1 MSGCTESITTLDTAF
16 SASLYSHNSPIDKI
30 SLDDRPC
37 ACTIQAMN
45 NFDHH
50 AAWKS
55 LTEQLQQ
62 NMESSRFDAWI
73 CPLESDLRGSEL
85 IIRTPSKFFLDGLKS
100 SYGKTLLEKV
110 HQIYGADITL
120 SYAVDPV
127 LGEPRSEQAA
137 ESVADNSAQVDGYI
151 DPRFTFDNF
160 VVGSGNEFCHAASRA
175 VADKPGE
182 IYNPLYLYG
191 GVGLGKTHLINAV
204 ANALMQR
211 NHFRIAYRT
220 GERFTNELI
229 QAIRNGSTDQFR
241 NQYRQV
247 DVLIIDDIQFIAG
260 KDRTQEEF
268 FHTFNALHEVNKQ
281 IILTSDRSP
290 RELTNLMERLRSR
303 FNWGLVA
310 DIQPPDLETRLA
322 ILSSK
327 AELAGIALDEDVAHL
342 LASRITSNV
351 RELEGAL
358 TRLTAHAT
366 LTGRAINIEFAR
378 HVLRDLLHEEVR
390 AISIDDI
397 QKKVASYFNI
407 NIREM
412 TSSKRSKNIAYPRQV
427 AMYASKELTTQ
438 SLPEIGNQFGGR
450 DHTTVL
456 HAVRKIKKM
465 RSESE
470 DFDEEMSR
478 ILNLLKQ

>member
-1 MSGCTESITTLDTAF
+1 MS
-16 SASLYSHNSPIDKI
+16 HI
-30 SLDDRPC
+30 SNDSFWQHISD
-37 ACTIQAMN
+37 
-45 NFDHH
+45 
-50 AAWKS
+50 
-55 LTEQLQQ
+55 QLQS
-62 NMESSRFDAWI
+62 EIPAARFDAWI
-73 CPLESDLRGSEL
+73 HSLSAHYSDHKLT
-85 IIRTPSKFFLDGLKS
+85 IKVPSRFFVDGLKS
-100 SYGKTLLEKV
+100 NYGQRITEIACDLAGSPVTISYE
-110 HQIYGADITL
+110 
-120 SYAVDPV
+120 VDASLASHSV
-127 LGEPRSEQAA
+127 QSDKNEEPASPA
-137 ESVADNSAQVDGYI
+137 SLVDGFI
-151 DPRFTFDNF
+151 DPRFTFANF
-160 VVGSGNEFCHAASRA
+160 VVGSGNEFCHAASHA
-175 VADKPGE
+175 VADNPGE

-204 ANALMQR
+204 ANCLIDR
-211 NHFRIAYRT
+211 GITKIAYRT

-229 QAIRNGSTDQFR
+229 QAIRNGTSEQFR

-260 KDRTQEEF
+260 KEKTQEEF
-268 FHTFNALHEVNKQ
+268 FHTFNALYEVKKQ

-310 DIQPPDLETRLA
+310 DIQAPDLETRLA

-327 AELAGIALDEDVAHL
+327 AELAGVTLDKDVGHL
-342 LASRITSNV
+342 LAARITNNV

-358 TRLTAHAT
+358 TRLTAHST
-366 LTGRAINIEFAR
+366 LTGRVIDLTFAR

-390 AISIDDI
+390 SVNIEDI

-412 TSSKRSKNIAYPRQV
+412 SSSKRSKNIAYPRQV
-427 AMYASKELTTQ
+427 AMYATKELTTM
-438 SLPEIGNQFGGR
+438 SLPEIGRNFGGR

-465 RSESE
+465 RDESD
-470 DFDEEMSR
+470 DFNEEMNR
-478 ILNLLKQ
+478 IINLLKQ

>member
-1 MSGCTESITTLDTAF
+1 MDEI
-16 SASLYSHNSPIDKI
+16 PV
-30 SLDDRPC
+30 
-37 ACTIQAMN
+37 
-45 NFDHH
+45 
-50 AAWKS
+50 
-55 LTEQLQQ
+55 
-62 NMESSRFDAWI
+62 SRFDAWI
-73 CPLESDLRGSEL
+73 RPLTAHFSDHTLT
-85 IIRTPSKFFLDGLKS
+85 IKIPSRFFLDGLKS
-100 SYGKTLLEKV
+100 HYGKRLDE
-110 HQIYGADITL
+110 L
-120 SYAVDPV
+120 SREV
-127 LGEPRSEQAA
+127 LGSDTRIAYLVDSSLADEYKKQAEKGKSTEQAA
-137 ESVADNSAQVDGYI
+137 IVDGFI

-175 VADKPGE
+175 VAENPGE

-204 ANALMQR
+204 ANELIEKDLT
-211 NHFRIAYRT
+211 HIAYRT

-229 QAIRNGSTDQFR
+229 QAIRNGSTDSFR
-241 NQYRQV
+241 NQYRKV

-268 FHTFNALHEVNKQ
+268 FHTFNALYEVKKQ

-327 AELAGIALDEDVAHL
+327 AELAGVHLDKNVAHL
-342 LASRITSNV
+342 LASRITNNV

-366 LTGRAINIEFAR
+366 LTGRTIDIDFAR
-378 HVLRDLLHEEVR
+378 HVLRDLLHEEMR
-390 AISIDDI
+390 SISVEDI

-407 NIREM
+407 NVREM
-412 TSSKRSKNIAYPRQV
+412 SSGKRTRNIAFPRQI
-427 AMYASKELTTQ
+427 AMYACKELTTM
-438 SLPEIGNQFGGR
+438 SLPEIGSNFGGK

-456 HAVRKIKKM
+456 YAVRKINKM
-465 RSESE
+465 RE
-470 DFDEEMSR
+470 DSDEFDEEISR
-478 ILNLLKQ
+478 ILALLKQ

>member
-1 MSGCTESITTLDTAF
+1 MYYSAMTLPPDESF
-16 SASLYSHNSPIDKI
+16 WQRI
-30 SLDDRPC
+30 S
-37 ACTIQAMN
+37 N
-45 NFDHH
+45 
-50 AAWKS
+50 
-55 LTEQLQQ
+55 QLQV
-62 NMESSRFDAWI
+62 EIPAARFDAWI
-73 CPLESDLRGSEL
+73 RALAAHYSNHKLTIQVPNR
-85 IIRTPSKFFLDGLKS
+85 FFIDGLKS
-100 SYGKTLLEKV
+100 NYG
-110 HQIYGADITL
+110 QRITEIAAQL
-120 SYAVDPV
+120 AGSPIVVCYEVDSS
-127 LGEPRSEQAA
+127 LANLASEPSTTK
-137 ESVADNSAQVDGYI
+137 STSPSLVDGFI

-175 VADKPGE
+175 VADNPGE

-204 ANALMQR
+204 ANALISR
-211 NHFRIAYRT
+211 DNIKIAYRT

-229 QAIRNGSTDQFR
+229 QAIRNGTSEQFR

-260 KDRTQEEF
+260 KEKTQEEF
-268 FHTFNALHEVNKQ
+268 FHTFNALYEVKKQ

-310 DIQPPDLETRLA
+310 DIQAPDLETRLA

-327 AELAGIALDEDVAHL
+327 AELAGVNLDADVAHL
-342 LASRITSNV
+342 LAARITNNV

-358 TRLTAHAT
+358 TRLTAHST
-366 LTGRAINIEFAR
+366 LTGRIIDLNFAR

-390 AISIDDI
+390 AVSIEDI

-412 TSSKRSKNIAYPRQV
+412 SSSKRSKNIAYPRQV
-427 AMYASKELTTQ
+427 AMYATKELTTM
-438 SLPEIGNQFGGR
+438 SLPEIGRNFGGR

-465 RSESE
+465 RDESD
-470 DFDEEMSR
+470 DFNEEINR

>member
-1 MSGCTESITTLDTAF
+1 M
-16 SASLYSHNSPIDKI
+16 
-30 SLDDRPC
+30 
-37 ACTIQAMN
+37 
-45 NFDHH
+45 
-50 AAWKS
+50 
-55 LTEQLQQ
+55 
-62 NMESSRFDAWI
+62 MEEIPASRFDAWI
-73 CPLESDLRGSEL
+73 RPLAVNQNGDKLTINVPNR
-85 IIRTPSKFFLDGLKS
+85 FFLDGLKA
-100 SYGKTLLEKV
+100 SYGKRISELTQTIMGENSVVHYEIDANLSSNMESTPEKTDTQV
-110 HQIYGADITL
+110 TK
-120 SYAVDPV
+120 S
-127 LGEPRSEQAA
+127 
-137 ESVADNSAQVDGYI
+137 NVDGYI
-151 DPRFTFDNF
+151 DPRFTFENF

-204 ANALMQR
+204 ANELLSR
-211 NHFRIAYRT
+211 DHTRIAYRT

-229 QAIRNGSTDQFR
+229 QAIRNGSTDAFR
-241 NQYRQV
+241 DQYRQV

-268 FHTFNALHEVNKQ
+268 FHTFNALYEVKKQ

-290 RELTNLMERLRSR
+290 RDLTNLMERLRSR

-327 AELAGIALDEDVAHL
+327 AELAGISLDKDVGHL
-342 LASRITSNV
+342 LASRIKNNV

-366 LTGRAINIEFAR
+366 LTGRTIDITFAR

-390 AISIDDI
+390 AVSVEDI

-412 TSSKRSKNIAYPRQV
+412 SSNKRSRTIAFPRQI
-427 AMYASKELTTQ
+427 AMYATKELTSL
-438 SLPEIGNQFGGR
+438 SLPEIGGHFGGK

-456 HAVRKIKKM
+456 YAVRKIDAKRK
-465 RSESE
+465 ESD
-470 DFDEEMSR
+470 DFDEEMER
-478 ILNLLKQ
+478 IMALLKQ

>member
-1 MSGCTESITTLDTAF
+1 MSRKHLRPFAG
-16 SASLYSHNSPIDKI
+16 
-30 SLDDRPC
+30 LDDKYD
-37 ACTIQAMN
+37 ACTIQAMEMTN
-45 NFDHH
+45 DETI
-50 AAWKS
+50 W
-55 LTEQLQQ
+55 QQ
-62 NMESSRFDAWI
+62 VSNLLKEELPASRFDAWI
-73 CPLESDLRGSEL
+73 RSLSAQCNDQKLV
-85 IIRTPSKFFLDGLKS
+85 IKVPSRFFLDGLKS
-100 SYGKTLLEKV
+100 SYGEQIAMLARQVSGTDISVSYLVDASLDQAPEPVQKT
-110 HQIYGADITL
+110 AD
-120 SYAVDPV
+120 S
-127 LGEPRSEQAA
+127 
-137 ESVADNSAQVDGYI
+137 SVSLVDGFI

-160 VVGSGNEFCHAASRA
+160 VVGSGNEFCHAACRA

-204 ANALMQR
+204 ANALIHC
-211 NHFRIAYRT
+211 NHTRIAYRT

-268 FHTFNALHEVNKQ
+268 FHTFNALYEIKKQ

-310 DIQPPDLETRLA
+310 DIQAPDLETRLA

-327 AELAGIALDEDVAHL
+327 AELAGIVLDKDVAHL
-342 LASRITSNV
+342 LASRITNNV

-366 LTGRAINIEFAR
+366 LTGRTIDITFAR

-390 AISIDDI
+390 AISISDI

-412 TSSKRSKNIAYPRQV
+412 TSSKRSKNVAYPRQI
-427 AMYASKELTTQ
+427 AMYASKNLTTQ
-438 SLPEIGNQFGGR
+438 SLPEIGSQFGGR

-456 HAVRKIKKM
+456 HAVRKITKM
-465 RSESE
+465 REDSD
-470 DFDEEMSR
+470 DFDEEMGR
-478 ILNLLKQ
+478 IIALLKQ

>member
-1 MSGCTESITTLDTAF
+1 MSRKHLKPFAG
-16 SASLYSHNSPIDKI
+16 
-30 SLDDRPC
+30 LDDKYD
-37 ACTIQAMN
+37 ACTIQAMEMTN
-45 NFDHH
+45 DETI
-50 AAWKS
+50 W
-55 LTEQLQQ
+55 QQ
-62 NMESSRFDAWI
+62 VSNLLKEELPASRFDAWI
-73 CPLESDLRGSEL
+73 RSLSAQCDGQKLV
-85 IIRTPSKFFLDGLKS
+85 IKVPSRFFLDGLKN
-100 SYGKTLLEKV
+100 SYGEQISMLARQVSGTDISVSYIVDATLD
-110 HQIYGADITL
+110 QT
-120 SYAVDPV
+120 P
-127 LGEPRSEQAA
+127 
-137 ESVADNSAQVDGYI
+137 ESVKKTADSSVSSVDGFI

-160 VVGSGNEFCHAASRA
+160 VVGSGNEFCHAACRA

-204 ANALMQR
+204 ANTLI
-211 NHFRIAYRT
+211 HCDHIRIAYRT

-268 FHTFNALHEVNKQ
+268 FHTFNALYEIKKQ

-310 DIQPPDLETRLA
+310 DIQAPDLETRLA

-327 AELAGIALDEDVAHL
+327 AELAGITLDEDVAHL
-342 LASRITSNV
+342 LASRITNNV

-366 LTGRAINIEFAR
+366 LTGRTIDITFAR

-390 AISIDDI
+390 AISISDI

-412 TSSKRSKNIAYPRQV
+412 TSSKRSKNVAYPRQI
-427 AMYASKELTTQ
+427 AMYASKNLTTQ
-438 SLPEIGNQFGGR
+438 SLPEIGSQFGGR

-456 HAVRKIKKM
+456 HAVRKITKM
-465 RSESE
+465 REDSD
-470 DFDEEMSR
+470 DFDEEMGR
-478 ILNLLKQ
+478 IIALLKQ

>member
-1 MSGCTESITTLDTAF
+1 MS
-16 SASLYSHNSPIDKI
+16 HI
-30 SLDDRPC
+30 SNDSFWQYISD
-37 ACTIQAMN
+37 
-45 NFDHH
+45 
-50 AAWKS
+50 
-55 LTEQLQQ
+55 QLQS
-62 NMESSRFDAWI
+62 EIPAARFDAWI
-73 CPLESDLRGSEL
+73 HSLSAHYSDHKLT
-85 IIRTPSKFFLDGLKS
+85 IKVPSRFFVDGLKYN
-100 SYGKTLLEKV
+100 YGQRNTEIACDLAGSPV
-110 HQIYGADITL
+110 TIT
-120 SYAVDPV
+120 YEVDASLASHSV
-127 LGEPRSEQAA
+127 QSNKNEEPASPA
-137 ESVADNSAQVDGYI
+137 SLVDGFI
-151 DPRFTFDNF
+151 DPRFTFANF
-160 VVGSGNEFCHAASRA
+160 VVGSGNEFCHAASHA
-175 VADKPGE
+175 VADNPGE

-204 ANALMQR
+204 ANCLIDR
-211 NHFRIAYRT
+211 GITKIAYRT

-229 QAIRNGSTDQFR
+229 QAIRNGTSEQFR

-260 KDRTQEEF
+260 KEKTQEEF
-268 FHTFNALHEVNKQ
+268 FHTFNALYEVKKQ

-310 DIQPPDLETRLA
+310 DIQAPDLETRLA

-327 AELAGIALDEDVAHL
+327 AELAGVTLDKDVGHL
-342 LASRITSNV
+342 LAARITNNV

-358 TRLTAHAT
+358 TRLTAHST
-366 LTGRAINIEFAR
+366 LTGRVIDLTFAR

-390 AISIDDI
+390 SVNIEDI

-412 TSSKRSKNIAYPRQV
+412 SSSKRSKNIAYPRQV
-427 AMYASKELTTQ
+427 AMYATKELTTM
-438 SLPEIGNQFGGR
+438 SLPEIGRNFGGR

-465 RSESE
+465 RDESD
-470 DFDEEMSR
+470 DFNEEMNR
-478 ILNLLKQ
+478 IINLLKQ

>member
-1 MSGCTESITTLDTAF
+1 
-16 SASLYSHNSPIDKI
+16 
-30 SLDDRPC
+30 
-37 ACTIQAMN
+37 MN
-45 NFDHH
+45 NSDHN
-50 AAWKS
+50 ASWKQIS
-55 LTEQLQQ
+55 DRLQRDIPP
-62 NMESSRFDAWI
+62 SRFDAWI
-73 CPLESDLRGSEL
+73 RPLEADLNGTEL
-85 IIRTPSKFFLDGLKS
+85 TVRTPSNFFLEGLKS
-100 SYGKTLLEKV
+100 TYGETIAAIAHELCDP
-110 HQIYGADITL
+110 QL
-120 SYAVDPV
+120 SVAYSVDPH
-127 LGEPRSEQAA
+127 LGEQLGEQPGAPDSDQQNA
-137 ESVADNSAQVDGYI
+137 PAKPSQVDGYI

-204 ANALMQR
+204 ANALIQR
-211 NHFRIAYRT
+211 NHYRIAYRT

-268 FHTFNALHEVNKQ
+268 FHTFNALYEIKKQ

-310 DIQPPDLETRLA
+310 DIQPPDIETRLA

-327 AELAGIALDEDVAHL
+327 AELAGVSLEEDVAHL
-342 LASRITSNV
+342 LASKITSNV

-366 LTGRAINIEFAR
+366 LTGRSINLEFAR

-412 TSSKRSKNIAYPRQV
+412 TSSKRSKNVAYPRQV

-438 SLPEIGNQFGGR
+438 SLPEIGSQFGGR

-465 RSESE
+465 REESD
-470 DFDEEMSR
+470 DFDDEMSR
-478 ILNLLKQ
+478 IINLLKQ

>member
-1 MSGCTESITTLDTAF
+1 MNNESIWQHVSDLLKEELPA
-16 SASLYSHNSPIDKI
+16 
-30 SLDDRPC
+30 
-37 ACTIQAMN
+37 
-45 NFDHH
+45 
-50 AAWKS
+50 
-55 LTEQLQQ
+55 
-62 NMESSRFDAWI
+62 SRFDAWI
-73 CPLESDLRGSEL
+73 RSLSAHCDGQEL
-85 IIRTPSKFFLDGLKS
+85 VIKVPSRFFLDGLKNNYGVKIS
-100 SYGKTLLEKV
+100 SLIRQVSGTDMV
-110 HQIYGADITL
+110 V
-120 SYAVDPV
+120 SYLVDHS
-127 LGEPRSEQAA
+127 LGEALETSPQKTTVSQA
-137 ESVADNSAQVDGYI
+137 SLVDGFI

-160 VVGSGNEFCHAASRA
+160 VVGSGNEFCHAACRA

-204 ANALMQR
+204 ANSLISY
-211 NHFRIAYRT
+211 NHIRIAYRT

-268 FHTFNALHEVNKQ
+268 FHTFNALYEIKKQ

-310 DIQPPDLETRLA
+310 DIQAPDLETRLA

-327 AELAGIALDEDVAHL
+327 AELAGIILDEDVAHL
-342 LASRITSNV
+342 LASRITNNV

-366 LTGRAINIEFAR
+366 LTGRTIDITFSR

-390 AISIDDI
+390 AISIVDI
-397 QKKVASYFNI
+397 QKKVASYFNL

-412 TSSKRSKNIAYPRQV
+412 TSSKRSKNVAYPRQI
-427 AMYASKELTTQ
+427 AMYASKDLTTQ
-438 SLPEIGNQFGGR
+438 SLPEIGSQFGGR

-465 RSESE
+465 REESD

-478 ILNLLKQ
+478 IIALLKQ

>member
-1 MSGCTESITTLDTAF
+1 M
-16 SASLYSHNSPIDKI
+16 ASQSNEAL
-30 SLDDRPC
+30 
-37 ACTIQAMN
+37 
-45 NFDHH
+45 
-50 AAWKS
+50 WKTVS
-55 LTEQLQQ
+55 DIMKNEMPT
-62 NMESSRFDAWI
+62 SSYDAWI
-73 CPLESDLRGSEL
+73 QPISAKYANNEL
-85 IIRTPSKFFLDGLKS
+85 TLFVPNRFFLDGLKS
-100 SYGKTLLEKV
+100 SYGQL
-110 HQIYGADITL
+110 ITSL
-120 SYAVDPV
+120 VRETTGTDTPVLYAVNPVPQKSSVSEPTDP
-127 LGEPRSEQAA
+127 SKQAK
-137 ESVADNSAQVDGYI
+137 VDGYI
-151 DPRFTFDNF
+151 DPRFTFSNF
-160 VVGSGNEFCHAASRA
+160 VVGSGNELCHAACRA
-175 VADKPGE
+175 VAEKPGE
-182 IYNPLYLYG
+182 VYNPLYLYG

-204 ANALMQR
+204 ANELIAK
-211 NHFRIAYRT
+211 NHTHIAYRT

-241 NQYRQV
+241 NQYRRV

-268 FHTFNALHEVNKQ
+268 FHTFNALYEVNKQ

-327 AELAGIALDEDVAHL
+327 AELAGIQLNRDVAHM

-366 LTGRAINIEFAR
+366 LTGRTIDLNFAR

-390 AISIDDI
+390 TISVESI
-397 QKKVASYFNI
+397 QSKVASYFNI
-407 NIREM
+407 NPREM
-412 TSSKRSKNIAYPRQV
+412 RSGKRSRTIAFPRQI
-427 AMYASKELTTQ
+427 AMYATKELTTM
-438 SLPEIGNQFGGR
+438 SLPEIGDLFGGK

-456 HAVRKIKKM
+456 YAVRKIDKM
-465 RSESE
+465 RKESDE
-470 DFDEEMSR
+470 FDDEINR
-478 ILNLLKQ
+478 IMALLKQ

>member
-1 MSGCTESITTLDTAF
+1 M
-16 SASLYSHNSPIDKI
+16 NW
-30 SLDDRPC
+30 LDDQHD
-37 ACTIQAMN
+37 ACII
-45 NFDHH
+45 
-50 AAWKS
+50 
-55 LTEQLQQ
+55 LQMAIISDNSFWQ
-62 NMESSRFDAWI
+62 QVSDKLQEEIPPARFDAWI
-73 CPLESDLRGSEL
+73 RALSATYNDNKLT
-85 IIRTPSKFFLDGLKS
+85 IKVPSRFVIDGLKS
-100 SYGKTLLEKV
+100 SYGQRITDIATNLAGHPVTIAYEVDVSLA
-110 HQIYGADITL
+110 HQSIEN
-120 SYAVDPV
+120 SKKESAVSPAS
-127 LGEPRSEQAA
+127 L
-137 ESVADNSAQVDGYI
+137 VDGFI

-175 VADKPGE
+175 VADNPGE

-204 ANALMQR
+204 ANSLINR
-211 NHFRIAYRT
+211 GITKIAYRT

-229 QAIRNGSTDQFR
+229 QSIRNGTSEQFR

-260 KDRTQEEF
+260 KEKTQEEF
-268 FHTFNALHEVNKQ
+268 FHTFNALYEVKKQ

-310 DIQPPDLETRLA
+310 DIQAPDLETRLA

-327 AELAGIALDEDVAHL
+327 AELAGITLDKDVGHL
-342 LASRITSNV
+342 LAARITNNV

-358 TRLTAHAT
+358 TRLTAHST
-366 LTGRAINIEFAR
+366 LTGRIIDLPFAR

-390 AISIDDI
+390 SINIEDI

-412 TSSKRSKNIAYPRQV
+412 SSSKRSKNIAYPRQV
-427 AMYASKELTTQ
+427 AMYATKELTTM
-438 SLPEIGNQFGGR
+438 SLPEIGRNFGGR

-465 RSESE
+465 RDESD
-470 DFDEEMSR
+470 DFNEEMNR
-478 ILNLLKQ
+478 IINLLKQ

>member
-1 MSGCTESITTLDTAF
+1 MNNESIWQHVSDLLKEEIPA
-16 SASLYSHNSPIDKI
+16 
-30 SLDDRPC
+30 
-37 ACTIQAMN
+37 
-45 NFDHH
+45 
-50 AAWKS
+50 
-55 LTEQLQQ
+55 
-62 NMESSRFDAWI
+62 SRFDAWI
-73 CPLESDLRGSEL
+73 RSLSAHCDGQQLV
-85 IIRTPSKFFLDGLKS
+85 IKVPSRFFLDGLKNNYGEKIS
-100 SYGKTLLEKV
+100 TLTKQVSGTDMAVSYLIDPSLDEDSETS
-110 HQIYGADITL
+110 QQT
-120 SYAVDPV
+120 AVSKP
-127 LGEPRSEQAA
+127 S
-137 ESVADNSAQVDGYI
+137 QVDGFI

-160 VVGSGNEFCHAASRA
+160 VVGSGNEFCHAACRA

-204 ANALMQR
+204 ANSLI
-211 NHFRIAYRT
+211 NCDHIRIAYRT

-268 FHTFNALHEVNKQ
+268 FHTFNALYEIKKQ

-310 DIQPPDLETRLA
+310 DIQAPDLETRLA

-327 AELAGIALDEDVAHL
+327 AELAGIMLDEDVAHL
-342 LASRITSNV
+342 LASRITNNV

-366 LTGRAINIEFAR
+366 LTGRTIDITFAR

-390 AISIDDI
+390 AISIADI

-412 TSSKRSKNIAYPRQV
+412 TSSKRSKNVAYPRQI
-427 AMYASKELTTQ
+427 AMYASKDLTTQ
-438 SLPEIGNQFGGR
+438 SLPEIGSQFGGR

-465 RSESE
+465 REESD
-470 DFDEEMSR
+470 DFDEEMGR
-478 ILNLLKQ
+478 IIALLKQ

>member
-1 MSGCTESITTLDTAF
+1 MVTIEDTSLWQRITDQLRTELPT
-16 SASLYSHNSPIDKI
+16 
-30 SLDDRPC
+30 
-37 ACTIQAMN
+37 
-45 NFDHH
+45 
-50 AAWKS
+50 
-55 LTEQLQQ
+55 
-62 NMESSRFDAWI
+62 SRFDAWI
-73 CPLESDLRGSEL
+73 GSL
-85 IIRTPSKFFLDGLKS
+85 SAHCDDRQLVIKVPSRFFLDGLKS
-100 SYGKTLLEKV
+100 AYGDRIAAL
-110 HQIYGADITL
+110 ADEIGTGIEVN
-120 SYAVDPV
+120 YAVDPSLTV
-127 LGEPRSEQAA
+127 AAAIDAA
-137 ESVADNSAQVDGYI
+137 EAESEPDPAANLVDGYI

-204 ANALMQR
+204 ANALISR
-211 NHFRIAYRT
+211 NHCRIAYRT

-268 FHTFNALHEVNKQ
+268 FHTFNALYEVKKQ

-327 AELAGIALDEDVAHL
+327 AELAGIALDENVAHL
-342 LASRITSNV
+342 LASRITNNV

-366 LTGRAINIEFAR
+366 LTGRTINLDFAR

-407 NIREM
+407 NVREM
-412 TSSKRSKNIAYPRQV
+412 TSSKRSKNVAYPRQV

-438 SLPEIGNQFGGR
+438 SLPEIGSQFGGR

-465 RSESE
+465 REESE

-478 ILNLLKQ
+478 IIALLKQ